1 MLKKTAFV
9 TDFDGTITGDD
20 FFSYITRRWFDNEA
34 LKPWREYLAGQRT
47 HFDALNAMF
56 RQLRVPEE
64 ELRGFIRRI
73 PVDPCFEKTVSFCRS
88 KNIPVY
94 ITSAGCDYYIN
105 ILIGNLIEEYALKLI
120 TNHGE
125 YSPQTGLSMT
135 PPPASSPYYD
145 KSVGI
150 SKAAI
155 VRGLKREGYEVV
167 YAGDGPPDL
176 PPAKAADIVFA
187 KKMLLGLC
195 WEKKINVFAFENFSE
210 IRAYLEEHA
219 DV

>member
-73 PVDPCFEKTVSFCRS
+73 PVDPCFGKRVSFCR
-88 KNIPVY
+88 
-94 ITSAGCDYYIN
+94 
-105 ILIGNLIEEYALKLI
+105 
-120 TNHGE
+120 
-125 YSPQTGLSMT
+125 
-135 PPPASSPYYD
+135 
-145 KSVGI
+145 
-150 SKAAI
+150 
-155 VRGLKREGYEVV
+155 
-167 YAGDGPPDL
+167 
-176 PPAKAADIVFA
+176 
-187 KKMLLGLC
+187 
-195 WEKKINVFAFENFSE
+195 
-210 IRAYLEEHA
+210 
-219 DV
+219 